1 MALLWVTWA
10 TSAETASELQ
20 KMTLNLKSGF
30 STKGRKMTTL
40 GRSRYIDNIYPYVFV
55 YNYVYTY
62 IYIYMNIYTFP
73 NLSGVWFKGP
83 SLFRV
88 PRSFS
93 AFRPFSCASS
103 PANWSKTY
111 GGTALGIWMG
121 FQKKTAEIPWKS
133 REHPETMNLGVHWL
147 MVCFCFVEF
156 SVNLKRAKKLYI
168 YIY

>member
-1 MALLWVTWA
+1 MYL
-10 TSAETASELQ
+10 
-20 KMTLNLKSGF
+20 
-30 STKGRKMTTL
+30 
-40 GRSRYIDNIYPYVFV
+40 YIIMCIH
-55 YNYVYTY
+55 

-168 YIY
+168 YIKYHSWGSKNLRWGRSNMNISYYVPPSYKMVYKPH